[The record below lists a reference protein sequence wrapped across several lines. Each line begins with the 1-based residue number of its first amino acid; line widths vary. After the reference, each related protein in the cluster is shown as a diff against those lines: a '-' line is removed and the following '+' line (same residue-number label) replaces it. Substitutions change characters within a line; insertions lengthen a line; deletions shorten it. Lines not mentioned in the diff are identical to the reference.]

1 MKKLEDRLQE
11 GMTAETV
18 TNVRNKEHAKNR
30 EIVKKEFL
38 ELIKSKLEWREVD
51 EAAYNDKYEKRMCGS
66 IESARKSIK
75 EIMVFA
81 DKINLKW

>member
-1 MKKLEDRLQE
+1 M
-11 GMTAETV
+11 
-18 TNVRNKEHAKNR
+18 
-30 EIVKKEFL
+30 

-51 EAAYNDKYEKRMCGS
+51 EAAYNDKYEIRMCGS